1 MKRILSLAWR
11 NLWRTPRRTSVTLA
25 AMTLATFF
33 MIVYTS
39 LMQGYLRDLERDVVE
54 VEIGDL
60 QIHASGYLE
69 RPSLYALMEDADAVV
84 AALEEDGLAA
94 APRLLS
100 GALVAGEDNSS
111 GALLRGVDVERSQR
125 VTQVAN
131 RIETGQWLAESD
143 PRGVVVGRLLART
156 LEVDLDDE
164 LVVLGQATDG
174 SMANDLFRV
183 RGVLGSVSE
192 ATDRAAVFLP
202 EQTFRDLFGIAEGA
216 HQILVRR
223 TPQQTLNEASALA
236 ESAASQHDPRTW
248 RELMPFMATM
258 IDTASSAIF
267 MVSGVIYIAIAILIL
282 NAMLMAVFERIREL
296 GVLKAIGMSP
306 RKILLLI
313 LTEALLQA
321 LAAVALSVAL
331 AAPALWY
338 LVNRGIDV
346 GSLGN
351 ITMGGANFPSLWR
364 GAVQTST
371 FLGPLSVFFF
381 LVLLGVLYPGYKAA
395 SISPV
400 EAMRHN

>member
-164 LVVLGQATDG
+164 L
-174 SMANDLFRV
+174 
-183 RGVLGSVSE
+183 
-192 ATDRAAVFLP
+192 
-202 EQTFRDLFGIAEGA
+202 
-216 HQILVRR
+216 
-223 TPQQTLNEASALA
+223 
-236 ESAASQHDPRTW
+236 
-248 RELMPFMATM
+248 
-258 IDTASSAIF
+258 
-267 MVSGVIYIAIAILIL
+267 
-282 NAMLMAVFERIREL
+282 
-296 GVLKAIGMSP
+296 
-306 RKILLLI
+306 
-313 LTEALLQA
+313 
-321 LAAVALSVAL
+321 
-331 AAPALWY
+331 
-338 LVNRGIDV
+338 
-346 GSLGN
+346 
-351 ITMGGANFPSLWR
+351 
-364 GAVQTST
+364 
-371 FLGPLSVFFF
+371 
-381 LVLLGVLYPGYKAA
+381 
-395 SISPV
+395 
-400 EAMRHN
+400 